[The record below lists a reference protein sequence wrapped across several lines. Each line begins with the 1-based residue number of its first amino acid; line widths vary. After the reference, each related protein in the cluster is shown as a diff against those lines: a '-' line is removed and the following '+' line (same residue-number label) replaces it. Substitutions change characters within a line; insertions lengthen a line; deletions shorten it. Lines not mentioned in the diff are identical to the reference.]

1 MPGGQ
6 PLFLCSPESHCA
18 HAMLAMLLGLRGCT
32 AIWLMPAAAVAAAGL
47 SRWVGW
53 KQWEMGKGIRP
64 KQGFARHAPT
74 PPHPTPHL
82 HTPTS
87 ALRMQPH
94 WQESWPAGQAL
105 CPASPEPTSGWAA
118 DGFYSAS
125 GSWIGYPHCL

>member
-6 PLFLCSPESHCA
+6 PLFLCSPGGHCA

-32 AIWLMPAAAVAAAGL
+32 AIRLIPAAAVAAAVL

-53 KQWEMGKGIRP
+53 KQWEIGKGIRP

-74 PPHPTPHL
+74 PPTSLTP

-87 ALRMQPH
+87 TPPHPHCECSHTGRRVGQQVKHCVQPH
-94 WQESWPAGQAL
+94 QNQLLDGQLVAFTVL
-105 CPASPEPTSGWAA
+105 QAHE
-118 DGFYSAS
+118 
-125 GSWIGYPHCL
+125 

>member
-47 SRWVGW
+47 SRWLGW
-53 KQWEMGKGIRP
+53 KQWEMAKGIRP

-74 PPHPTPHL
+74 PPYPTPPPP
-82 HTPTS
+82 HTPHPHCECSHTG
-87 ALRMQPH
+87 RRVGQQVKHCVQPH
-94 WQESWPAGQAL
+94 HNQLLDGQLVAFTL
-105 CPASPEPTSGWAA
+105 LQAHE
-118 DGFYSAS
+118 
-125 GSWIGYPHCL
+125 